1 MVQHVDICVSCMIYK
16 YTGHFHY
23 LNKAVFLQNRGLY
36 TYYFPK
42 CPYVVKLSY
51 TIAFQDWRLSTGSIP
66 AVAVTSLLMSLLMS
80 SDVRI
85 FAQFGSLPKRHQPK
99 RRTNE
104 KVSGAQEKGVGGT
117 AEGCKLSASCSL

>member
-1 MVQHVDICVSCMIYK
+1 
-16 YTGHFHY
+16 
-23 LNKAVFLQNRGLY
+23 
-36 TYYFPK
+36 
-42 CPYVVKLSY
+42 VVKLSY

-66 AVAVTSLLMSLLMS
+66 AVAVTSRVTSLLTS

-85 FAQFGSLPKRHQPK
+85 FSQFGSLPKRQQPK

-117 AEGCKLSASCSL
+117 GGGCEVTGDVS